1 MTTTKQFCTFYLD
14 SLYFGIDVADVQ
26 EVLRYEEMT
35 PVPLSAPEITG
46 LINLRG
52 LIVPAIDLRKRLG
65 YDELPE
71 GEHPMNVVVKINN
84 EPVSLLVD
92 KIGDVIDTQDDLL
105 EVSPETVV
113 GKARDVIVGVYKLPG
128 KLLLYLDQEKVLAEL
143 CHS

>member
-1 MTTTKQFCTFYLD
+1 MY
-14 SLYFGIDVADVQ
+14 
-26 EVLRYEEMT
+26 
-35 PVPLSAPEITG
+35 PLSS
-46 LINLRG
+46 
-52 LIVPAIDLRKRLG
+52 
-65 YDELPE
+65 
-71 GEHPMNVVVKINN
+71 VVY